1 MRRIFMLTALVGL
14 VLGTGNPAAGQED
27 PDDRP
32 GIAVFPFFNGGS
44 YGEGREDL
52 DLLQI
57 GLQQALM
64 YELGQNTSLRV
75 IDRSTLRE
83 LLEEQDLG
91 ASGRVD
97 PQTAARI
104 GRVVGARYVVA
115 GGFIDLFGDFQL
127 TGRIV
132 DVETTEVVRSAQARG
147 PREQLYGLVVDLAAG
162 VTDGVNLPPLPSQL
176 QEARKKRPV
185 TPEAMVRHAM
195 ILSFRDEGK
204 TDQAIDLYRELVA
217 DFPEV
222 EEWQA
227 ELRQLTGG

>member
-1 MRRIFMLTALVGL
+1 MRISLVPLLLVGL
-14 VLGTGNPAAGQED
+14 VLGVAQPSSAQSR
-27 PDDRP
+27 DDRP

-52 DLLQI
+52 EMLQV

-64 YELGQNTSLRV
+64 YELAQNANLRI
-75 IDRSTLRE
+75 IDRSTLRD
-83 LLEEQDLG
+83 LLQEQDLG

-97 PQTAARI
+97 PGTAARI
-104 GRVVGARYVVA
+104 GRVVGARYVVT

-132 DVETTEVVRSAQARG
+132 DVETTEVVRSAQTRG
-147 PREQLYGLVVDLAAG
+147 PREELYGLVVDMAAD
-162 VTDGVNLPPLPSQL
+162 VTDGVSLPPLPAAVR
-176 QEARKKRPV
+176 EARKQRPV
-185 TPEAMVRHAM
+185 TPEAMVRHAI

-204 TDQAIDLYRELVA
+204 TEQAIELYRELVE

-222 EEWQA
+222 EEWRQ
-227 ELRQLTGG
+227 ELRQLTGS